1 MKAMERMNKT
11 QVTSYSSFVVTNVVA
26 TRLRKKQTHLSGT
39 IIVMRILLLLVS
51 LALVGGDYAPSP
63 QNPFVNV
70 THVPSP
76 PAASIPSSNGSSL
89 AAPHG
94 FTFTTKKL
102 VLTILGTI
110 VGTFLMLG
118 AIVAC
123 IWFIVKCLRKRKN
136 QNRSSRTTVAANW
149 QSIGA

>member
-1 MKAMERMNKT
+1 
-11 QVTSYSSFVVTNVVA
+11 
-26 TRLRKKQTHLSGT
+26 
-39 IIVMRILLLLVS
+39 MRILLLLVS

-70 THVPSP
+70 TNVPPP

-118 AIVAC
+118 ATVAC
-123 IWFIVKCLRKRKN
+123 IWFIVKCIGKGKIKTAQAEHPWRPIDRQLVLNYYVNHCNTSVHVSYITSNKLKSLRLLVTQHEDNHENKK
-136 QNRSSRTTVAANW
+136 
-149 QSIGA
+149 